1 MKPTNAII
9 QNKNLL
15 ADEIRA
21 ATAGPN
27 PWGWRRLAQFKT
39 VGGKRYQLH
48 ATRGWMCIGRAA

>member
-15 ADEIRA
+15 ADQVRA

-27 PWGWRRLAQFKT
+27 PWGYRYTGQFKT
-39 VGGKRYQLH
+39 VRGKKYRLH
-48 ATRGWMCIGRAA
+48 ATRGWKCIGKA